1 MGYIF
6 LLNLL
11 FFLMASTL
19 HAQGLLDALSEGKGR
34 VIDLTY
40 PLNSKNAFWPGE
52 SYNSFKHEVLASLE
66 KDRVYSGGY
75 STPEHLGTHMDA
87 PAHFEPNQ
95 PTVDKI
101 PLEDLVGLAVVIDVS
116 LKASASGGDPDY
128 RLRVE
133 DVAEWEKKH
142 GTIPQGAI
150 VLLYTGWGRR
160 WEDYERYKNADKN
173 GALHFPGFSGESAL
187 FLADN
192 RQAKALGIDT
202 MSVDYG
208 LSGDFPVHH
217 VFNSRGR
224 WLLENLANLDRLPPT
239 GATLIVAPIKI
250 EGGSGGQARV
260 WALVKQ

>member
-1 MGYIF
+1 MSYIF
-6 LLNLL
+6 LLNLI

-202 MSVDYG
+202 MSV
-208 LSGDFPVHH
+208 
-217 VFNSRGR
+217 
-224 WLLENLANLDRLPPT
+224 
-239 GATLIVAPIKI
+239 
-250 EGGSGGQARV
+250 
-260 WALVKQ
+260 

>member
-1 MGYIF
+1 
-6 LLNLL
+6 
-11 FFLMASTL
+11 MASTL
-19 HAQGLLDALSEGKGR
+19 HAQGLLDTLSTGKTR

-66 KDRVYSGGY
+66 KDRVYSGRY
-75 STPEHLGTHMDA
+75 STPEHLGTHIDA

-116 LKASASGGDPDY
+116 LKAGANPDY
-128 RLRVE
+128 RPKVE
-133 DVAEWEKKH
+133 DITEWEKKH

-160 WEDYERYKNADKN
+160 WEDYKRYKNADEN
-173 GALHFPGFSGESAL
+173 GALHFPGFSRESAL
-187 FLADN
+187 FLADT
-192 RQAKALGIDT
+192 RQVKALGIDT
-202 MSVDYG
+202 LSVDYG

-224 WLLENLANLDRLPPT
+224 WLLENLANLDKLPPT

-260 WALVKQ
+260 WALVRE